1 MDYKARLDKLLDQG
15 ILSEEEHKRGMEADK
30 IKFEDLTWEYPEHK
44 N

>member
-1 MDYKARLDKLLDQG
+1 MNYKQRLDKARDQW
-15 ILSEEEHKRGMEADK
+15 IISEEEHKRGMEADK